1 MNSRYFSCAEL
12 VEEINGDAKLKRDD
26 SIRSSLRST
35 HSRMTA
41 KTSSSLRRDSYR
53 ECELASYSVSEVGA
67 AEIPSVENERVCDE
81 FAAPQSPP
89 ALGNAAYYNDINT
102 YQSYIKLPV
111 TRYLLFLPR

>member
-41 KTSSSLRRDSYR
+41 KTSASLRRDSHR
-53 ECELASYSVSEVGA
+53 ESELASHNEVGKA
-67 AEIPSVENERVCDE
+67 DLQSVENERVCDE
-81 FAAPQSPP
+81 FVAPQSPP
-89 ALGNAAYYNDINT
+89 ALGIAVLSQICLK
-102 YQSYIKLPV
+102 IK
-111 TRYLLFLPR
+111 

>member
-35 HSRMTA
+35 HSRMNA
-41 KTSSSLRRDSYR
+41 KTSASLRRDSQF
-53 ECELASYSVSEVGA
+53 AVSELGA

-81 FAAPQSPP
+81 FIAPQSPP
-89 ALGNAAYYNDINT
+89 ALGNAC
-102 YQSYIKLPV
+102 LP
-111 TRYLLFLPR
+111 LK